1 MCRHEWVIE
10 TAEGP
15 TSWGECRLCHE
26 TKEFENGTP
35 AAPSWGHSKNV
46 PQIQKDAEELAQSA
60 DEDNAEM
67 ELAS

>member
-1 MCRHEWVIE
+1 MCQHEWVIE

-15 TSWGECRLCHE
+15 TSWGECRACHE
-26 TKEFENGTP
+26 GREFQNATP
-35 AAPSWGHSKNV
+35 DAPSWGHNPKMR
-46 PQIQKDAEELAQSA
+46 KDAEELAQRA